1 MKYTGEFLS
10 INDTLYKVEVEIK
23 GGASGTK
30 DLKFSGA
37 PFTSSTNADD
47 KHIYSPI
54 KCGGATIGVL
64 TDYYI
69 EDFYTGQAKGVKV
82 TLFNESESNKVE
94 WIGYVSPTMFTQ
106 GFDQHLEEIQV
117 DCVDGIAVL
126 KNIPYQI
133 TGDAINTFANII
145 FNCLKQSECYKYLY
159 ITDNVQFTQA
169 GTESIIEKL
178 KISQSN
184 FFEEKDDVAQKD
196 DDVAWSCYDVLYEL
210 LQYLGYTLVIEGD
223 SVFIIDYDAI
233 RRGNNKYFRYSL
245 TGTSLGSST
254 STTMA
259 YSKFIE
265 DKSYAKNGTSVSL
278 DDIYNKISVKDEFK
292 TFDSLFPTF
301 GDESTETNIT
311 APQVNLSSS
320 FVSLGST
327 GLQFGD
333 HIKASPAD
341 GIMQNMVVAIDKD
354 WRGKYWLNFY
364 KFYDSPVF
372 NMIKYNRNSSKSQAN
387 LGDTIKYSDLLNYNG
402 AFYYK
407 WFKTD
412 FYGSFSDYI
421 RLLSWIGTQKSS
433 YNYNASTG
441 DKIKV
446 WEQVFDKF
454 RDLDKLSLTNVIAFI
469 NTGDYRF
476 GPGDESSY
484 NNQTDNDVTKN
495 YPFVTLKSYDS
506 SVFGGAN
513 HFLRIKGKFCS
524 HDEARTPHKLN
535 NGEGNGDLKRAGD
548 YKRTSQGYIWAKL
561 KWGNQ
566 YWNGSDWTTSNVWFK
581 LWYWTEEDQDND
593 RGLKVEN
600 YFDKDFEFK
609 PKEFIYANI
618 GNDGVI
624 IPCPTSGNL
633 SGQAEL
639 SFTTRDMWGD
649 SRRSHWHPKGN
660 KFDNFY
666 CRYLSNCVFISD
678 LEVTAE
684 IYDGLLGDADYDS
697 DTVYTNVIDNG
708 SVEEMEEITF
718 KVCTDDG
725 KKPSYSSVSY
735 NDTSG
740 ANQYVKN
747 LYNKALSSKENGTY
761 GCDGENAKLRQEEHY
776 VFKLASQY
784 ENPMV
789 KLELNLKNEGHKQY
803 GTFTDK
809 TVSGKTFICQG
820 MEINWKMN
828 CSNLTLVEKA

>member
-10 INDTLYKVEVEIK
+10 INNTLYKVEVEIK

-82 TLFNESESNKVE
+82 TLFNESESNKIE

-196 DDVAWSCYDVLYEL
+196 DDVAWNCYDVLYEL

-333 HIKASPAD
+333 HIKASPED

-421 RLLSWIGTQKSS
+421 RLLSWIASQKSS

-484 NNQTDNDVTKN
+484 NSQTDNDVTKN

-524 HDEARTPHKLN
+524 HDEAKTPHKLN